1 MKRILLSA
9 AAIMAFGLMNAQESG
24 TNRGFSGGDV
34 FITGSVGYQSQK
46 TGDIKSDAFTVSPMV
61 GFFVTGNI
69 AVGGQVAYTSST
81 EIIETGLGSYELEVQ
96 AFGIGAFGRYYATPA
111 NAFSLFGQLSVAYQ
125 TAKSEA
131 GGDAETEVKANG
143 FGIDLSP
150 GISYFVSDRFAL
162 EATIGSIG
170 YSTANPDVEG
180 VPSTNTFNIGLN
192 LSDISFGVLYKF

>member
-9 AAIMAFGLMNAQESG
+9 VAIMVFGAMSAQEAATS
-24 TNRGFSGGDV
+24 GFSPGNA

-46 TGDIKSDAFTVSPMV
+46 TGDIKTDAFTITPMV
-61 GFFVTGNI
+61 GYFITGNI

-81 EIIETGLGSYELEVQ
+81 DFIDTGLSSYELEIN
-96 AFGIGAFGRYYATPA
+96 AFGIGAFGRYYTTPA

-131 GGDAETEVKANG
+131 SGGAVAEIKADG

-150 GISYFVSDRFAL
+150 GISYFVSDHFAL

-180 VPSTNTFNIGLN
+180 MPSTNTFNIGLN
-192 LSDISFGVLYKF
+192 LSDVSFGVLYKF